1 MNNTLKVQRHELKFY
16 ISRSDYEYVS
26 SILKTLMQKDEHQNL
41 ERGYFIR
48 SLYFDDVLES
58 SVEEKLDGIE
68 LRDKYRLRV
77 YDTSLNW
84 AKLERKRKVNN
95 FVQKSSVT
103 VTRNEAEEIIT
114 GNYDSLLQK
123 KSKDAI
129 SIYFDLKRKYFRPT
143 VIVDYIRDVY
153 KLDYNEIRI
162 TFDKHLRANTEDFQ
176 LFSDDVV
183 THPLQRDDVIEMEV
197 KFNTCLPAWFKDFLD
212 FNSSVNMA
220 ISKYCHG
227 RMGIREYYD
236 SNTLNVGS
244 RLNS

>member
-16 ISRSDYEYVS
+16 ISRSDYEYTSAVLS
-26 SILKTLMQKDEHQNL
+26 ELMEKDENQNND
-41 ERGYFIR
+41 RGYFIR
-48 SLYFDDVLES
+48 SLYFDDIAES

-68 LRDKYRLRV
+68 LRDKYRLRI
-77 YDTSLNW
+77 YDTNLEW

-103 VTRNEAEEIIT
+103 VTKEEAEEIIS
-114 GNYDSLLQK
+114 GNYDCLLEK
-123 KSKDAI
+123 KSKDAV

-153 KLDYNEIRI
+153 KMNYNEIRI
-162 TFDKHLRANTEDFQ
+162 TFDKHLRANTEDFR
-176 LFSDDVV
+176 LFSNDVI

-197 KFNTCLPAWFKDFLD
+197 KFNTCLPSWFKDFLN
-212 FNSSVNMA
+212 FESSVNMA

-227 RMGIREYYD
+227 RIGTREYY
-236 SNTLNVGS
+236 NAG
-244 RLNS
+244 